1 MATIE
6 WPWVLAPPILIH
18 ALAVPAI
25 VVASFQSLNF
35 WRAVSVLSAQD
46 AFPEETPPAW
56 SITKTSLSKWRAQQP
71 PLGATAKKVILFAAC
86 FALIV
91 ALQCTITVISVHN
104 ITIQTVLKCVVSLIL
119 TVACAPSI
127 HYGIL
132 NIIKPLAMQVRYTRK
147 TPGAPIC
154 LERIPIGDAKAGAYQ
169 EMLRAGFSLV
179 ASVGAMVLTAYGFTA
194 HLPIVASASVVT
206 FVANHHYPRM
216 SIQNVIFALFG
227 SIVFCATMVGIGQMR
242 ESYSGSEEAGK
253 DTSSDDAAST
263 WPAVNLMFT
272 LLSVALRSMQHPQIA
287 MTLRF
292 EHSQAAGS
300 VERPSNVS
308 SEAPVYVPFDYPK
321 FPCPIFLTSIAS
333 LSLSLVAM
341 DIVVA
346 QYGGDAVFVPITPAA
361 AGITLPVVSACTAL
375 AAAHQGVLRQWWRYS
390 ETWVPQNND
399 DIEQAP

>member
-6 WPWVLAPPILIH
+6 LPWVLAPPILIH

-46 AFPEETPPAW
+46 AFPEETPPDW
-56 SITKTSLSKWRAQQP
+56 SITKTSFSNWRAQQP
-71 PLGATAKKVILFAAC
+71 PLGATTKKVILFA
-86 FALIV
+86 
-91 ALQCTITVISVHN
+91 
-104 ITIQTVLKCVVSLIL
+104 
-119 TVACAPSI
+119 
-127 HYGIL
+127 IL
-132 NIIKPLAMQVRYTRK
+132 NIIKPLTMQVRYTRK

-169 EMLRAGFSLV
+169 EMLRAGFSFV
-179 ASVGAMVLTAYGFTA
+179 ASVGAMGLTAYGFTA
-194 HLPIVASASVVT
+194 HLPIVAGASVVT
-206 FVANHHYPRM
+206 FVANHYHPRM
-216 SIQNVIFALFG
+216 SIQSVIFALFG
-227 SIVFCATMVGIGQMR
+227 SIAFCATMVGIGQMR

-263 WPAVNLMFT
+263 WPVVNLMFT
-272 LLSVALRSMQHPQIA
+272 LLSASAIVMPGALIA

-308 SEAPVYVPFDYPK
+308 SEAQLCVPFDYPK

-333 LSLSLVAM
+333 LFLSLTAM

-361 AGITLPVVSACTAL
+361 AGITVPVVSACTAL
-375 AAAHQGVLRQWWRYS
+375 AAAHQGVLIQWWRYS